1 MLTNTR
7 AFDNTHITALTDLIN
22 NAVNDVIIEYAAVG
36 HAVPSLDTLE
46 PGPFQHLKDTPG
58 RMTRAIQIIEAAC
71 AQLCSSIAPPGSI
84 MINKS
89 LEHNEPACLLVVTE
103 AKIADFLLDK
113 PGGLPASELASYTG
127 LDAMKLT
134 RILRFLATNH
144 CFKEVTPG
152 VFANNRLSMKLLSS
166 DPVSSLVCMFSDE
179 CLKSSAYLNE
189 TLTDPSEMDEGIA
202 FRRAT
207 GYSFFEYHQMPQGL
221 RKGNRF
227 AKGMPGYNDVSGKS
241 LMVKAYP
248 WTSQPPDITICD
260 VGGGYGD
267 IILDLMKAHPH
278 FKLVLQDQPQ
288 IIDMARKFWEEEY
301 PEAIQIRVQLVPFDF
316 FKDTAVQGCDFYYLC
331 SVLHDWPDT
340 GCVLILKNVRKA
352 MKPGSRVI
360 IHDTVL
366 RKAVRIPN
374 QSEPKIPLD
383 GDTATQQ
390 SLQLDVA
397 PEPLLPNY
405 GVGCIRKYKVD
416 ITMLALMDAKART
429 LSEYIELGDKSSL
442 RFEKLYKAGET
453 DMMEF
458 TPV

>member
-1 MLTNTR
+1 MR

-22 NAVNDVIIEYAAVG
+22 NTVNDVIIEYAAVG
-36 HAVPSLDTLE
+36 HAVPSLNTLE
-46 PGPFQHLKDTPG
+46 PGPFQHLKDTPVQ
-58 RMTRAIQIIEAAC
+58 MTRAIQIIEAAC

-84 MINKS
+84 MIN
-89 LEHNEPACLLVVTE
+89 HNEPACLLVVTE
-103 AKIADFLLDK
+103 AKIADFLLNK

-134 RILRFLATNH
+134 CILRFLETNH

-152 VFANNRLSMKLLSS
+152 VFANNQLSMKLLSS
-166 DPVSSLVCMFSDE
+166 TPVSSLVCMFSDE

-207 GYSFFEYHQMPQGL
+207 GYSFFEYHQM
-221 RKGNRF
+221 RF
-227 AKGMPGYNDVSGKS
+227 AKGMHGYNDVSGKS

-260 VGGGYGD
+260 VGGGHGD

-288 IIDMARKFWEEEY
+288 VIDMARKFWEEEY
-301 PEAIQIRVQLVPFDF
+301 PKAIQTQIVFTR
-316 FKDTAVQGCDFYYLC
+316 
-331 SVLHDWPDT
+331 HDWPDT
-340 GCVLILKNVRKA
+340 GCVLILKNVWKA

-360 IHDTVL
+360 IRLYYLPYCIVNT
-366 RKAVRIPN
+366 I
-374 QSEPKIPLD
+374 
-383 GDTATQQ
+383 
-390 SLQLDVA
+390 LQLDVA

-405 GVGCIRKYKVD
+405 GVGCIQTYKVD
-416 ITMLALMDAKART
+416 ITMLALMNAKVRT